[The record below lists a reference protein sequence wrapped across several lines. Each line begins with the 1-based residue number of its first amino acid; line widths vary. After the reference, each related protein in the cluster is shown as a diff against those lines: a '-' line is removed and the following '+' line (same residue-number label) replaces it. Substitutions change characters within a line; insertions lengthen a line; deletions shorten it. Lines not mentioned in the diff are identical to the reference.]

1 MSDIKINNKK
11 IKKINKLITP
21 KQLKETM
28 PCDEETKTFILNTRD
43 AVENIIKKKKL
54 KKLFIF
60 DPFSI
65 QNK

>member
-1 MSDIKINNKK
+1 MSDIKINNKN

-43 AVENIIKKKKL
+43 AVENIIKKKTQENYL
-54 KKLFIF
+54 LLVHVLFTI
-60 DPFSI
+60 
-65 QNK
+65 